1 MTALYLLTNE
11 YRAAAMALAE
21 LDIDAQTVADTLEG
35 LSGELEL
42 KAQSVGYMIRA
53 FEADADACKAWA
65 KTAAERAKAIEGRA
79 EALRAYLHSCMQA
92 AGIQKIE
99 GPGIA
104 LGFRKSSAVVIDG
117 VDLIPAAY
125 MRQPETPPPAP
136 DKSAL
141 LALLRSGE
149 TVPGTHLEYRLTLS
163 IK

>member
-21 LDIDAQTVADTLEG
+21 LDIDAQTVSDTLEG

-53 FEADADACKAWA
+53 FEADAESCRAWS
-65 KTAAERAKAIEGRA
+65 KTANDRANAIEARAK
-79 EALRAYLHSCMQA
+79 ALRAYLHHCMEA
-92 AGIQKIE
+92 AGIHKID

-117 VDLIPAAY
+117 ADLIPAEY
-125 MRQPETPPPAP
+125 WRQPDTPPPVP
-136 DKSAL
+136 DKAAIGAAL
-141 LALLRSGE
+141 KAGE
-149 TVPGTHLEYRLTLS
+149 AVNGAHLEHRLNLA